1 MSRYFRLFGAASA
14 LMGSL
19 AIGLVSAQAQSG
31 IKTGSLLCRVSGGI
45 GYLIGSRKAIR
56 CRFTGENGH
65 VEHYDGHI
73 TKVGLDIGATTGG
86 TIVWAVFEPTAQH
99 GSLGGSYAGVSAQAT
114 FGAGLGANALIGG
127 SNNSVAL
134 QPFSIEGQTGLNLA
148 AGVGGID
155 LVRVR

>member
-1 MSRYFRLFGAASA
+1 MSRYFGSFVAAA
-14 LMGSL
+14 LAGSL
-19 AIGLVSAQAQSG
+19 AVGLAPAQAQSG
-31 IKTGSLLCRVSGGI
+31 IKTGSLVCQVSGGI
-45 GYLIGSRKAIR
+45 GYLVGSRKAIS

-65 VEHYDGHI
+65 VENYVGHV

-86 TIVWAVFEPTAQH
+86 TIVWAVFEPTAHH

-114 FGAGLGANALIGG
+114 LGAGLGANALVGG

-134 QPFSIEGQTGLNLA
+134 QPFSVEGQTGLNLA
-148 AGVGGID
+148 GGIGGLD